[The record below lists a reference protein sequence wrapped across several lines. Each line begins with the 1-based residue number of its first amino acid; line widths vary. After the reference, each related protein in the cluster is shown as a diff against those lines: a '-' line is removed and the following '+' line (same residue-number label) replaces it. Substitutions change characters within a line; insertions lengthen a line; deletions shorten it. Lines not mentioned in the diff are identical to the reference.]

1 MPRPAVVTVVAW
13 LLIADTPV
21 TLLALLFTLRFP
33 EVAAEAP
40 LPPWHLALGAA
51 QALVF
56 LAAGVL
62 LLRGRDAG
70 RWLFWLGAP
79 AFLVADAVGMG
90 FNWVDA
96 LRIALCAGL
105 SLALLHKSARRF
117 FQSAGPSSSILPGG
131 SHE

>member
-1 MPRPAVVTVVAW
+1 MPRPAAVTIVAW

-33 EVAAEAP
+33 EAAEAP
-40 LPPWHLALGAA
+40 LPPWHLALAA
-51 QALVF
+51 VQALAF
-56 LAAGVL
+56 LLAGVL

-79 AFLVADAVGMG
+79 AFIVADAIGMG

-96 LRIALCAGL
+96 LRIALCVGI
-105 SLALLHKSARRF
+105 SLALLLESARRY
-117 FQSAGPSSSILPGG
+117 FQSANPKSALPGG